1 MSISALILE
10 FFCNIQPK
18 WSSEFCLHIIDTG
31 SNSVRTGIGYVPPT
45 GLVLPLRA
53 LSSGLCFLFTD
64 SPSSEVSCLFLRRFN
79 FESLPKLDLFS

>member
-18 WSSEFCLHIIDTG
+18 WSSEFCLHIIGTG
-31 SNSVRTGIGYVPPT
+31 SDSVRIGIDYVPPT

-53 LSSGLCFLFTD
+53 LSSGLCFF
-64 SPSSEVSCLFLRRFN
+64 VHC
-79 FESLPKLDLFS
+79 